1 MTAWSAVT
9 WLADASQALTLAEVR
24 ARVRDFLPP
33 DGPESSLG
41 QRHEASWLRLPVQ
54 VAGGDGQWVIDID

>member
-41 QRHEASWLRLPVQ
+41 QRHEAIWLRLPVQ